1 MERPSRALRHDARA
15 VTAACLGLLLLT
27 AQPALAAENSTA
39 NGGQSG
45 SVTGS
50 MLLGRT
56 SAQDGAATPAPSSVA
71 SGFAAAVGSAASGAS
86 SASAKTPASASS
98 YTYTVDN
105 AGGAV
110 ITGFA
115 DAATAPAQMTIP
127 ATIDGYQVVG
137 VGPAAFQGATQLVS
151 VTLPKS
157 VVSIGDYAFADCPNL
172 TTVAL
177 NEGLSQL
184 GAGAFL
190 NDAKLAEIAIPST
203 LTGCGMVWSGTQGT
217 GPFGGCLGLTTV
229 TLADGLAAV
238 PAYLLMGCTAPEL
251 EVVVPATVTS
261 FGTDSLSTANAPAG
275 VTLVAFPGTFAQSY
289 AEQNGFGY
297 RDPSVHA
304 TSVSL
309 ATGTLSL
316 KNGTSQKLAATIAP
330 LDATDPI
337 EWSSSNPAVARVD
350 ANGTVTAVK
359 AGTAT
364 ITVQVSGLS
373 ASCEVTVWQPVT
385 SIDLNRQAFSVE
397 AAEGRQLVPTV
408 LPADATNKTVIW
420 SSSNPAVASVNAQTG
435 AVTAVAEGTCT
446 ITATAADGAGA
457 TRSCTVTVTSNS
469 YTVTQVSE
477 LASPHPYANN
487 CADAWVYTV
496 PGAQVIKV
504 SFDQR
509 TVAENTFDFIEVY
522 DGAGNLVGTYTGS
535 ELAGATLTLSGDTV
549 RIKLDTDDEVNAW
562 GFAVAS
568 VEAVQPSGWIVIGG
582 LTYYYVDGSPCYG
595 ERWIDGACYYFD
607 PRSGAMVTG
616 FVRLPGGAIRYY
628 DHRGVMV
635 TGDVTINNQ
644 RYSFNSDGDLV
655 VDNSTNIEVN
665 VNNTTINNNTIID
678 IDQNITVQ
686 PGPEPSDPNEPTEPE
701 EPPVWNLSVTE
712 GGHITTDYF
721 TCDLPAAWV
730 SKVQVVMEGEGS
742 TAVCAIQ
749 LLDHPELVLA
759 RFRVAP
765 VASLDQSRGDAAS
778 YLGASWDNGNN
789 QAVELWATNW
799 AELARAGGSA
809 LPADDLLSL
818 LVSLSTGGAVTLDEA
833 RAAADVTALPGVFY
847 AVDSLVPTVRVP
859 VYDADGE
866 QTGEAQP
873 QVYVGTLANVEK
885 PAEPEEPS
893 DAEQPTEP
901 EAPAGDEQP
910 GELETPGEPEAPA
923 ADTQP
928 ADAEQPA
935 EPEGVAAPV
944 SDEQPADAEQP
955 AESEAPADAETP
967 SGDEQPAAPETPVG
981 DEQLAESE
989 QPADAEQPSEPETPA
1004 GDGQS
1009 TGDEQSTEPEQPSDS
1024 EAPAK
1029 PETPAGDEQPAE
1041 LAPVPQLSLFD
1052 QDTYLQLNQLLTA
1065 FAAGYEG
1072 ARYSETQPSATQDE
1086 QVALMGVAY
1095 VVRSQ
1100 ALPQLPSDQRVVV
1113 EPVEGGANPWG
1124 DPVFDARIPAEP
1136 ALQAAWSLTGVTL
1149 EEAALTQGTLV
1160 RFADGYAYYNS
1171 EAVKT
1176 AQSGIVL
1183 ADTLDPTDETTY
1195 SVTFSEFGGPAYAQ
1209 GDVPVDVTNEDYLG
1223 LYGSD
1228 LAQRL
1233 SVDGSSPRE
1242 GRATIRLVPAGEPAE
1257 DLGGAENLPAWQG
1270 IVIDGYRL
1278 VIVDF
1283 SLEYPAGY
1291 VPPMPEPAPEPEPE
1305 PVAEPQTAPE
1315 PEPEPQPEVAPAP
1328 EVQEPIEPAPAP
1340 EPEPVP
1346 DDIPDEA
1353 WTPDELPATDS
1364 LLDEAASAALA
1375 EALEMASE
1383 A

>member
-1 MERPSRALRHDARA
+1 MERLGGALRHDARA
-15 VTAACLGLLLLT
+15 VTTACLGLLLLA
-27 AQPALAAENSTA
+27 AQPALAVENGTA
-39 NGGQSG
+39 TGGDSP
-45 SVTGS
+45 SATGS
-50 MLLGRT
+50 MLLGRA
-56 SAQDGAATPAPSSVA
+56 SAQDGATAPTASSA
-71 SGFAAAVGSAASGAS
+71 ALGFAAAVGSAASGIS
-86 SASAKTPASASS
+86 SASAKTPSSSSS
-98 YTYTVDN
+98 YAYTIDST
-105 AGGAV
+105 GGAV
-110 ITGFA
+110 ITGVA
-115 DAATAPAQMTIP
+115 GTSAVPPQITIP
-127 ATIDGYQVVG
+127 ATIDGYPVVA
-137 VGPAAFQGATQLVS
+137 VGPGAFQGATQLTG

-172 TTVAL
+172 TTVVL
-177 NEGLSQL
+177 NEGLEQL

-190 NDAKLAEIAIPST
+190 NDVKLAEITIPST
-203 LTGCGMVWSGTQGT
+203 LVGCGMVWSGTQGT
-217 GPFGGCLGLTTV
+217 GPFGGCS
-229 TLADGLAAV
+229 GLATVALAEGLVAV
-238 PAYLLMGCTAPEL
+238 PAYLLTGCTASQL
-251 EVVVPATVTS
+251 EVVVPATVTA
-261 FGTDSLSTANAPAG
+261 FGTDSLSATNAPAG
-275 VTLVAFPGTFAQSY
+275 VTLVALPGTFAQGY

-309 ATGTLSL
+309 NANTLSL
-316 KNGTSQKLAATIAP
+316 KNGTSQKLAATMVP
-330 LDATDPI
+330 LDVTDPV

-350 ANGTVTAVK
+350 ANGNVTAVK
-359 AGTAT
+359 AGTTT

-385 SIDLNRQAFSVE
+385 SIDLNRLAFSVE

-408 LPADATNKTVIW
+408 LPADATNKAVVW

-469 YTVTQVSE
+469 YAVTQVSD

-487 CADAWVYTV
+487 CTDAWVYTV

-549 RIKLDTDDEVNAW
+549 RIKLDTDNEVNAW

-568 VEAVQPSGWIVIGG
+568 VEAVQPNGWIVIGG

-607 PRSGAMVTG
+607 PRNGAMVTG

-635 TGDVTINNQ
+635 TGDVTINDQ
-644 RYSFNSDGDLV
+644 RYSFNNNGDLV

-686 PGPEPSDPNEPTEPE
+686 PGPEPPNPDQPDEPE

-730 SKVQVVMEGEGS
+730 GKVQVVMEGEGQ

-759 RFRVAP
+759 RFKVAP

-789 QAVELWATNW
+789 QAVELWASNW
-799 AELARAGGSA
+799 AEMAWAGGSA
-809 LPADDLLSL
+809 LPADDLLSV

-833 RAAADVTALPGVFY
+833 RSAADVSALPGVFY
-847 AVDSLVPTVRVP
+847 AVDGLVPTVRVP

-893 DAEQPTEP
+893 DAEQPAEP
-901 EAPAGDEQP
+901 EAPAGDADP
-910 GELETPGEPEAPA
+910 AAPSEPEVAGDA
-923 ADTQP
+923 EQP
-928 ADAEQPA
+928 ADTEQPA
-935 EPEGVAAPV
+935 EPEGTGEA
-944 SDEQPADAEQP
+944 EKPADTEQSGESDRP
-955 AESEAPADAETP
+955 ADSEAP
-967 SGDEQPAAPETPVG
+967 SGDEQPA
-981 DEQLAESE
+981 
-989 QPADAEQPSEPETPA
+989 EP
-1004 GDGQS
+1004 
-1009 TGDEQSTEPEQPSDS
+1009 
-1024 EAPAK
+1024 EAPAE
-1029 PETPAGDEQPAE
+1029 PETPAGDEQAAGNEQPADVGQPAE
-1041 LAPVPQLSLFD
+1041 PAPVPQLSLFD
-1052 QDTYLQLNQLLTA
+1052 QDTYQQLNQLLTA

-1072 ARYSETQPSATQDE
+1072 NRYSETQPSSTQDE

-1100 ALPQLPSDQRVVV
+1100 ALPQLPSDQRVAV

-1124 DPVFDARIPAEP
+1124 DPTFDARIPAEP

-1149 EEAALTQGTLV
+1149 EEATLTQGSLV

-1171 EAVKT
+1171 EALK
-1176 AQSGIVL
+1176 ASQSGIAL
-1183 ADTLDPTDETTY
+1183 ADTLDPVDETTY
-1195 SVTFSEFGGPAYAQ
+1195 SVTFSEFGGPAYTQ
-1209 GDVPVDVTNEDYLG
+1209 GDVPVDVANESYLG

-1233 SVDGSSPRE
+1233 GVDGASPRE
-1242 GRATIRLVPAGEPAE
+1242 GRATIRLVPIVEPEEEANVAE
-1257 DLGGAENLPAWQG
+1257 TPQAWQG

-1278 VIVDF
+1278 IIVDF

-1291 VPPMPEPAPEPEPE
+1291 VAPAVEPELEPEPEPAPEPAPE
-1305 PVAEPQTAPE
+1305 PVVE
-1315 PEPEPQPEVAPAP
+1315 PEPAP
-1328 EVQEPIEPAPAP
+1328 EVQEVFEPEPAPEPAPAP
-1340 EPEPVP
+1340 EVP
-1346 DDIPDEA
+1346 DET

-1364 LLDEAASAALA
+1364 LLDEAASVALDAAL
-1375 EALEMASE
+1375 EIASE